1 MGKKVLVNL
10 NMDEDLKKGFEE
22 VCRDLGI
29 TLTTAITMFAAKT
42 VKEQRIPFELTTYPS
57 NEEALNR
64 YMAYTN
70 RLRDNN
76 AEKSRKGE

>member
-1 MGKKVLVNL
+1 MPGSWNYINCGDYYVCGK
-10 NMDEDLKKGFEE
+10 
-22 VCRDLGI
+22 
-29 TLTTAITMFAAKT
+29 A

-70 RLRDNN
+70 RLRDNK